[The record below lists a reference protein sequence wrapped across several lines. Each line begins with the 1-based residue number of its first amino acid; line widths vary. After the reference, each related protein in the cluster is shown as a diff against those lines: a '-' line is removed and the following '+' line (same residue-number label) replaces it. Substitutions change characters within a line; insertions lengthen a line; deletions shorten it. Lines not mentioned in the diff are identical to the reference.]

1 MTRIGYIRVSSKDQ
15 NLDRQLEALKGVSKV
30 FADKLSGSSTD
41 RAELQAMLSYIR
53 QGDIVVVTELDRLG
67 RNSQELTQIMNTIQ
81 SKGATLEV
89 LSLPSLRGIEDDNLR
104 ALLNNLILELYKYQ
118 AEEER
123 RKIRERQAQGIA
135 LAKEKGRYRGRKPLF
150 VADDPRLLHAFR
162 LFEEGKSDREVEQLT
177 GIKIRTFRRY
187 RLKHGI
193 NRKDK

>member
-67 RNSQELTQIMNTIQ
+67 RNSQELTQIMNKIQ
-81 SKGATLEV
+81 QKGATLEV
-89 LSLPSLRGIEDDNLR
+89 LSLPSSRGIEDDNLR

-135 LAKEKGRYRGRKPLF
+135 LAKEKGRYHGRKSLF
-150 VADDPRLLHAFR
+150 AADDPRLLHAFR
-162 LFEEGKSDREVEQLT
+162 LFKEGKSDREVEELT
-177 GIKIRTFRRY
+177 GIKTRTFRRY
-187 RLKHGI
+187 RLKYGI